1 MGQERGTRT
10 ELLDAKEAAAY
21 LHLAPK
27 RGYETILR
35 WVKEGKLRA
44 GRAGDRYL
52 FRPGDLE
59 DFVFSK
65 K

>member
-1 MGQERGTRT
+1 MDRERRT
-10 ELLDAKEAAAY
+10 NTPIMDAKEAAAY
-21 LHLAPK
+21 LRLSPK
-27 RGYETILR
+27 RGYETIIK